1 MSRVVLRLC
10 GVVLVLSLSFASA
23 VSQDLPLPKE
33 WETVYACFFGINLD
47 YVAGTADQ
55 ESALT
60 MGHMQYQLRLQA
72 DGKAVA
78 AGGIGQGQGADMII
92 GLTIIRAGSLAEAQ
106 AIANDD
112 PAVKAG
118 RLQAWVR
125 EWRVPSGKLPPPP
138 QPAE

>member
-1 MSRVVLRLC
+1 MC
-10 GVVLVLSLSFASA
+10 AVVLVCSLSWSTA

-33 WETVYACFFGINLD
+33 WETVYACFLGANLD

-60 MGHMQYQLRLQA
+60 MAHMQYQLRLQA
-72 DGKAVA
+72 DGKAIA

-92 GLTIIRAGSLAEAQ
+92 GLTIIRAVDLAEAQ
-106 AIANDD
+106 SLANND

-125 EWRVPSGKLPPPP
+125 EWWVPAGKLPTPP

>member
-1 MSRVVLRLC
+1 M
-10 GVVLVLSLSFASA
+10 LVLSLSISSA

-33 WETVYACFFGINLD
+33 WETVYACFLGANLD

-60 MGHMQYQLRLQA
+60 MAHMQYQLRLQA

-92 GLTIIRAGSLAEAQ
+92 GLTIIRAASLSEAQ
-106 AIANDD
+106 ALANDD

-118 RLQAWVR
+118 RLHAWVR
-125 EWRVPSGKLPPPP
+125 EWWVPAGKLSPPP